1 MRTRASRVIVGL
13 SLSTGGSAM
22 TISTD
27 ITSLRL
33 VRPIEELTRD
43 DVRYAGGKL
52 LDAVRI

>member
-1 MRTRASRVIVGL
+1 MH
-13 SLSTGGSAM
+13 

-33 VRPIEELTRD
+33 VRPFEELTRD

-52 LDAVRI
+52 LDTVRI